1 MVSERGEM
9 SLFDHLTEL
18 RRRLVRVAIV
28 VLIGII
34 LAFIFRG
41 FILEVLMTPAEGF
54 DTLPNGKPVYTEMTE
69 MIGITMK
76 ISLVSGFI
84 LALPVLLFE
93 SIMFVAPGL
102 TRKERGYLVFLL
114 PGSVVSFA
122 VGASFGYFVLF
133 PPALNF
139 LLTFGSDV
147 ATPMIRIGNYMN
159 LVINLLFWM
168 GIAFEM
174 PLVIFFLA
182 KIGIVA
188 PRHLTWFRRYAVIL
202 AFVLGAMITPTFDP
216 INQSLVALPIIV
228 LFEFSILLAR
238 FAARGKS
245 NSRNID
251 LSRR

>member
-84 LALPVLLFE
+84 LALPVF
-93 SIMFVAPGL
+93 APGL